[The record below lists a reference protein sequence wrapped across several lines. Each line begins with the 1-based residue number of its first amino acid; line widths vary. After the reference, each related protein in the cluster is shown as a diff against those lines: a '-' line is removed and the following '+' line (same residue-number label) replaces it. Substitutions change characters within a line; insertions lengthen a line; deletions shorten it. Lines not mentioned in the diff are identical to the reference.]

1 MAELITEVSD
11 EELVTKLKA
20 KRRVRGLL
28 IAINFVLFGYLAFN
42 IGASIVNLIDASKR
56 VEGLVSLKD
65 KSPKESLE
73 IYKQYIKSDDDV
85 ISGDFAIYGDH
96 ILFTK
101 SNFDIDNLDLYE
113 NVQLVRVQ
121 ENKSNLQLERSL
133 RYEGIDQYF
142 NTGVNIFYDKSG
154 NALQL
159 GDYFFYPECDEF
171 NINKMGKILKI
182 NNGLEMKYVNYSL
195 PDEEGQRIKSTIY
208 AYKDNPAFIMNIE
221 YVYGLPEGY
230 VDALVIGSDED
241 YQKVNTKISE
251 LVPNAKIERL
261 DSASYD
267 QAYEYNAK
275 TIIKLVDEDTT
286 NNENVSYTWSKF
298 ENNGETDDDFI
309 LAMAGYANSKGY
321 PTQFKSEHFVGKMT
335 YIIDV
340 KN

>member
-20 KRRVRGLL
+20 KRRIRGLL

-42 IGASIVNLIDASKR
+42 IGASIVDLVDASKR

-73 IYKQYIKSDDDV
+73 IYKQYIKSDEDV
-85 ISGDFAIYGDH
+85 IGGDFAIYGDY

-101 SNFDIDNLDLYE
+101 GNFDIDNLDLYE
-113 NVQLVRVQ
+113 NVQLAKVQ
-121 ENKSNLQLERSL
+121 ENKNNLVKDSSL
-133 RYEGIDQYF
+133 NYVGIDQYF

-154 NALQL
+154 NALEL
-159 GDYFFYPECDEF
+159 GDYFFYIDSVD
-171 NINKMGKILKI
+171 INSMGKILRI

-195 PDEEGQRIKSTIY
+195 PDEEGKRIKSTIY
-208 AYKDNPAFIMNIE
+208 AYKDNPAFIMNID
-221 YVYGLPEGY
+221 YAYGLPEGY

-241 YQKVNTKISE
+241 YQKANTKISE
-251 LVPNAKIERL
+251 LLPANAKIEHL

-267 QAYEYNAK
+267 QAYEYKAR
-275 TIIKLVDEDTT
+275 TIIKLVDEDTA
-286 NNENVSYTWSKF
+286 NNEDISYTWSKF
-298 ENNGETDDDFI
+298 ENNDGKDDDFV

-321 PTQFKSEHFVGKMT
+321 PYQFKSEHFVGKMT

>member
-42 IGASIVNLIDASKR
+42 IGASIVGLGDASKR
-56 VEGLVSLKD
+56 VEGLVPLKD

-73 IYKQYIKSDDDV
+73 IYKQYIKSDEDV
-85 ISGDFAIYGDH
+85 IGGDFAIYGDY

-101 SNFDIDNLDLYE
+101 GNFDIDNLDLYE
-113 NVQLVRVQ
+113 NVQLAKVQ
-121 ENKSNLQLERSL
+121 ENKNNLVKDISL
-133 RYEGIDQYF
+133 NYVGINQYF
-142 NTGVNIFYDKSG
+142 NTGVNMFYDNSK
-154 NALQL
+154 NALPL
-159 GDYFFYPECDEF
+159 GDYFFYIDSVG
-171 NINKMGKILKI
+171 INDMGKILKI
-182 NNGLEMKYVNYSL
+182 NNGLEMEYVNYSL
-195 PDEEGQRIKSTIY
+195 PDKDGRRVKSTIY
-208 AYKDNPAFIMNIE
+208 AYKDNPAFLMNID

-251 LVPNAKIERL
+251 LLPNAKIERL
-261 DSASYD
+261 DSASYN
-267 QAYEYNAK
+267 QAYEYNAR

-286 NNENVSYTWSKF
+286 NNEDISYTWSKF
-298 ENNGETDDDFI
+298 ENTGGKDDDFI

-321 PTQFKSEHFVGKMT
+321 PYQFKSEHFVGKMT

>member
-1 MAELITEVSD
+1 
-11 EELVTKLKA
+11 
-20 KRRVRGLL
+20 
-28 IAINFVLFGYLAFN
+28 
-42 IGASIVNLIDASKR
+42 
-56 VEGLVSLKD
+56 
-65 KSPKESLE
+65 
-73 IYKQYIKSDDDV
+73 
-85 ISGDFAIYGDH
+85 
-96 ILFTK
+96 
-101 SNFDIDNLDLYE
+101 
-113 NVQLVRVQ
+113 
-121 ENKSNLQLERSL
+121 
-133 RYEGIDQYF
+133 
-142 NTGVNIFYDKSG
+142 
-154 NALQL
+154 
-159 GDYFFYPECDEF
+159 
-171 NINKMGKILKI
+171 
-182 NNGLEMKYVNYSL
+182 
-195 PDEEGQRIKSTIY
+195 
-208 AYKDNPAFIMNIE
+208 MNIE

-298 ENNGETDDDFI
+298 ENTGGKDDDFI

>member
-20 KRRVRGLL
+20 KRRIRGLL

-42 IGASIVNLIDASKR
+42 IGASIVDLVDASKR
-56 VEGLVSLKD
+56 VEGLVPLKD

-73 IYKQYIKSDDDV
+73 IYKQYIKSDEDV
-85 ISGDFAIYGDH
+85 IGGDFAIYGDY

-101 SNFDIDNLDLYE
+101 GNFDIDNLDLYE
-113 NVQLVRVQ
+113 NVQLAKVQ
-121 ENKSNLQLERSL
+121 ENKNNLVKDISL
-133 RYEGIDQYF
+133 NYVGINQYF
-142 NTGVNIFYDKSG
+142 NTGVNIFYDNSK
-154 NALQL
+154 NALPL
-159 GDYFFYPECDEF
+159 GDYFFYIDSVG
-171 NINKMGKILKI
+171 INDMGKILKI
-182 NNGLEMKYVNYSL
+182 NNGLEMEYVNYSL
-195 PDEEGQRIKSTIY
+195 PDKDGRRVKSTIY
-208 AYKDNPAFIMNIE
+208 AYKDNPAFVMNID

-230 VDALVIGSDED
+230 IDALVIGSDED
-241 YQKVNTKISE
+241 YQKVNTKINE
-251 LVPNAKIERL
+251 LLPNAKIERV

-267 QAYEYNAK
+267 QAYEYKAR

-286 NNENVSYTWSKF
+286 NNEDVSYTWSKF
-298 ENNGETDDDFI
+298 ENSGGKDDDFI

-321 PTQFKSEHFVGKMT
+321 PYQFKSEHFAGKMT

>member
-20 KRRVRGLL
+20 KRRIRGLL

-42 IGASIVNLIDASKR
+42 IGASIVDLVDASKR

-73 IYKQYIKSDDDV
+73 IYKQYIKSDEDV
-85 ISGDFAIYGDH
+85 IGGDFAIYGDY

-101 SNFDIDNLDLYE
+101 GNFDIDTLDLYE
-113 NVQLVRVQ
+113 NVQLAKVQ
-121 ENKSNLQLERSL
+121 ENKNNLVKDSSL
-133 RYEGIDQYF
+133 NYVGIDQYF

-154 NALQL
+154 NALEL
-159 GDYFFYPECDEF
+159 GDYFFYIDSVD
-171 NINKMGKILKI
+171 INSMGKILRI
-182 NNGLEMKYVNYSL
+182 NNGLEMEYINYSL
-195 PDEEGQRIKSTIY
+195 PDKNGRRVKSTIY
-208 AYKDNPAFIMNIE
+208 AYKDNPAFIMNID

-230 VDALVIGSDED
+230 VDALVIGSDVD

-251 LVPNAKIERL
+251 LLPNGKIERV

-267 QAYEYNAK
+267 QAYEFKAR
-275 TIIKLVDEDTT
+275 TIIKLVDEDTS
-286 NNENVSYTWSKF
+286 NNEDISYTWSKF
-298 ENNGETDDDFI
+298 ENNDGKDDDFV

-321 PTQFKSEHFVGKMT
+321 PYQFKSEHFVGKMT

>member
-20 KRRVRGLL
+20 KRRIRGLL

-42 IGASIVNLIDASKR
+42 IGASIVDLVDASKR
-56 VEGLVSLKD
+56 VEGLVPLKD

-73 IYKQYIKSDDDV
+73 IYKQYIKSDEDV
-85 ISGDFAIYGDH
+85 IGGDFAIYGDY

-101 SNFDIDNLDLYE
+101 GNFDIDNLDLYE
-113 NVQLVRVQ
+113 NVQLAKVQ
-121 ENKSNLQLERSL
+121 ENKNNLVKDISL
-133 RYEGIDQYF
+133 NYVGINQYF
-142 NTGVNIFYDKSG
+142 NTGVNIFYDNSK
-154 NALQL
+154 NALPL
-159 GDYFFYPECDEF
+159 GDYFFYIDSVG
-171 NINKMGKILKI
+171 INDMGKILKI
-182 NNGLEMKYVNYSL
+182 NNGLEMEYVNYSL
-195 PDEEGQRIKSTIY
+195 PDKDGRRVKSTIY
-208 AYKDNPAFIMNIE
+208 AYKDNPAFVMNID

-230 VDALVIGSDED
+230 IDALVIGSDED
-241 YQKVNTKISE
+241 YQKVNTKINE
-251 LVPNAKIERL
+251 LLPNAKIERV

-267 QAYEYNAK
+267 QAYEYKAR

-286 NNENVSYTWSKF
+286 NNEDVSYTWSKF
-298 ENNGETDDDFI
+298 ENSGGKDDDFI

-321 PTQFKSEHFVGKMT
+321 PTQFKSEHFAGKMT

>member
-42 IGASIVNLIDASKR
+42 IGASIVGLVDASKR
-56 VEGLVSLKD
+56 VEGLVPLKD

-73 IYKQYIKSDDDV
+73 IYKQYIKSDEDV
-85 ISGDFAIYGDH
+85 IGGDFAIYGDY

-101 SNFDIDNLDLYE
+101 GNFDIDNLDLYE
-113 NVQLVRVQ
+113 NVQLAKVQ
-121 ENKSNLQLERSL
+121 ENKNNLVKDISL
-133 RYEGIDQYF
+133 NYVGINQYF
-142 NTGVNIFYDKSG
+142 NTGVNIFYDNSK
-154 NALQL
+154 NALPL
-159 GDYFFYPECDEF
+159 GDYFFYIDSVG
-171 NINKMGKILKI
+171 INDMGKILKI
-182 NNGLEMKYVNYSL
+182 NNGLEMEYVNYSL
-195 PDEEGQRIKSTIY
+195 PDKDGRRVKSTIY
-208 AYKDNPAFIMNIE
+208 AYKDNPAFLMNID

-251 LVPNAKIERL
+251 LLPNAKIERL
-261 DSASYD
+261 DSASYN
-267 QAYEYNAK
+267 QAYEYNAR

-286 NNENVSYTWSKF
+286 NNKDISYTWSKF
-298 ENNGETDDDFI
+298 ENTGGKDDDFI

-321 PTQFKSEHFVGKMT
+321 PYQFKSEHFVGKMT

>member
-42 IGASIVNLIDASKR
+42 IGASIVGLVDASKR
-56 VEGLVSLKD
+56 VEGLVPLKD

-73 IYKQYIKSDDDV
+73 IYKQYIKSDEDV
-85 ISGDFAIYGDH
+85 IGGDFAIYGDY

-101 SNFDIDNLDLYE
+101 GNFDIDNLDLYE
-113 NVQLVRVQ
+113 NVQLAKVQ
-121 ENKSNLQLERSL
+121 ENKNNLVKDISL
-133 RYEGIDQYF
+133 NYVGINQYF
-142 NTGVNIFYDKSG
+142 NTGVNIFYDNSK
-154 NALQL
+154 NALPL
-159 GDYFFYPECDEF
+159 GDYFFYIDSVG
-171 NINKMGKILKI
+171 INDMGKILKI
-182 NNGLEMKYVNYSL
+182 NNGLEMEYVNYSL
-195 PDEEGQRIKSTIY
+195 PDKDGRRVKSTIY
-208 AYKDNPAFIMNIE
+208 AYKDNPAFLMNID

-251 LVPNAKIERL
+251 LLPNAKIERL
-261 DSASYD
+261 DSASYN
-267 QAYEYNAK
+267 QAYEYNAR
-275 TIIKLVDEDTT
+275 TIIKLVDKDTT
-286 NNENVSYTWSKF
+286 NNEDISYTWSKF
-298 ENNGETDDDFI
+298 ENNDGKDDDFI

-321 PTQFKSEHFVGKMT
+321 PYQFKSEHFVGKMT